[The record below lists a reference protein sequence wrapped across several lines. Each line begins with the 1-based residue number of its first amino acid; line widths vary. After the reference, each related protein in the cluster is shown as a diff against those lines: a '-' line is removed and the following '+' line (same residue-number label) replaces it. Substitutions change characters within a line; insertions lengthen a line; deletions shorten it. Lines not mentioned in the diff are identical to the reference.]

1 MTISKKILNAIV
13 RAYLSRFPV
22 TEGKKH
28 ILRWMKNRTMPDE
41 PVATFRT
48 KHGFELR
55 VNLRNAE
62 HQRMYFYGEHDE
74 RYEINNLKRIVRA
87 GDTCWDIGANIGF
100 YTCLFASL
108 VGRSGRIVAF
118 EPASATASYLRKN
131 IEINRFTADQVMV
144 IKKAVG
150 DAILQ
155 KQLFFNVA
163 DMAEGTASLKSVQGG
178 ATELVQI
185 DTLDNLYPALPL
197 PDLIKIDVEGYQWE
211 VLAGGKNFFSH
222 HHPMIMAE
230 LRDNDPDTVRRTQDY
245 LCDLGYSFYEF
256 KKHSL
261 TRCTDIT
268 RSKKRNFFMAKREC
282 PHFSRLVI
290 SD

>member
-28 ILRWMKNRTMPDE
+28 VLRWVKDRILPDE

-55 VNLRNAE
+55 VNLGNAE

-74 RYEINNLKRIVRA
+74 RYEVNNLKRIVRA

-108 VGRSGRIVAF
+108 AGRSGRVVAF
-118 EPASATASYLRKN
+118 EPASVTASYLRKN
-131 IEINRFTADQVMV
+131 LELNRFTADRVTV

-150 DAILQ
+150 DGVYQ

-163 DMAEGTASLKSVQGG
+163 DMAEGTASLKSTQGG

-185 DTLDNLYPALPL
+185 DTLDNLYPTLPL
-197 PDLIKIDVEGYQWE
+197 PDLIKIDVEGYQFE
-211 VLAGGKNFFSH
+211 VLAGGKKFFST

-245 LCDLGYSFYEF
+245 LRDLGYSFYEF
-256 KKHSL
+256 NKHSL
-261 TRCTDIT
+261 KTCTDIT
-268 RSKKRNFFMAKREC
+268 KSKKRNFFLAKREC
-282 PHFSRLVI
+282 PYFSRLVI